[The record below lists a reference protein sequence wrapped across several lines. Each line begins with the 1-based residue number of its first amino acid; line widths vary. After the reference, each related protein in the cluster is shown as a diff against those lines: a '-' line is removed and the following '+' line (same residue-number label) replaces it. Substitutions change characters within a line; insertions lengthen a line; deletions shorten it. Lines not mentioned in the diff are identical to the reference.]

1 MIRFPRH
8 RPTRAEKIETCGS
21 TRELDGFID
30 AAEARS
36 EVLTLEERA
45 AEARRRAVLSK
56 KGL

>member
-1 MIRFPRH
+1 MSRFPRH

-21 TRELDGFID
+21 TRELNGFID

-36 EVLTLEERA
+36 EVLTPDERA
-45 AEARRRAVLSK
+45 AEARCRATLAK